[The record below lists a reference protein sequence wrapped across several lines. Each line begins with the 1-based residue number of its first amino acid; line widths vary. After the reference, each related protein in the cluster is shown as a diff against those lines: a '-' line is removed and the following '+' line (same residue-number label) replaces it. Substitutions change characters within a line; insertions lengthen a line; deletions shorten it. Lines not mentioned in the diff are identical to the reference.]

1 MLKSVEKKR
10 PRRGPQPR
18 RHPGYR
24 AADRRRAAI
33 IDALRRS
40 MLDQGFSGTSLTDL
54 AKRAG
59 MSVSH
64 FLYYFPDKETVL
76 AELAKSITDQTLDYV
91 GELVRQP
98 PELQCRE
105 LVDYFFGGRSVPLTY
120 RSLVLQ
126 LMGVATH
133 DRQLLARQRQQAR
146 GFKAFLKQVFQ
157 KSPGATVMTADD
169 AATLAGAIWMG
180 LYVDSY
186 FDPALT
192 MQRAARLM
200 LAAMSWLGGFDNA
213 AAVSTDNGGA
223 TSATRR
229 RRKRK
234 PVRSRVIPVSHD
246 PKDAAPISNR
256 RSG

>member
-1 MLKSVEKKR
+1 LLKSSAKN
-10 PRRGPQPR
+10 QP

-33 IDALRRS
+33 IDALRRC

-54 AKRAG
+54 AQRAG

-76 AELAKSITDQTLDYV
+76 AELAKSITDETLDYV
-91 GELVRQP
+91 AGLTPKPPLDQCAELVN
-98 PELQCRE
+98 
-105 LVDYFFGGRSVPLTY
+105 YFFGGRSVPPTY

-146 GFKAFLKQVFQ
+146 GFKAFLKQVFR
-157 KSPGATVMTADD
+157 KSPGARVLKPDD
-169 AATLAGAIWMG
+169 AAMLAGAIWMG
-180 LYVDSY
+180 LFVDSY

-192 MQRAARLM
+192 MARAARLM
-200 LAAMSWLGGFDNA
+200 LTAMSWLGGFEDEALVA
-213 AAVSTDNGGA
+213 ANHRGGNVVRA
-223 TSATRR
+223 RRAKPPQRR
-229 RRKRK
+229 RRARLSAYDGK
-234 PVRSRVIPVSHD
+234 
-246 PKDAAPISNR
+246 
-256 RSG
+256 SGDGAKAGV